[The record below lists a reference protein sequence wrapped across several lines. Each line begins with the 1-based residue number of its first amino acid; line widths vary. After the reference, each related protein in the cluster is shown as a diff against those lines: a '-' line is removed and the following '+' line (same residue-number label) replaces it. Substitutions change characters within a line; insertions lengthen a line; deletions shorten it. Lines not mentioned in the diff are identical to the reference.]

1 MHGCGVLPY
10 VTSHRRGKVAR
21 ARRWGETAFKE
32 VYSRY
37 IKPVQAFI
45 LKRVR
50 NHHDAED
57 LAAQVF
63 SQALRH
69 LDPKKVGSRE
79 LEAWLFNSAR
89 NATANH
95 ARSRRIKTTISIEEM
110 PDADPA
116 GEEDPT
122 VGVEKEEE
130 LTRLLEA
137 IERLPDEQRR
147 ALILRFFGE
156 LSHSEVAEALGRTEG
171 SARVLIHRT
180 LSDLRREVS

>member
-1 MHGCGVLPY
+1 M
-10 VTSHRRGKVAR
+10 HRRGKVAR

-50 NHHDAED
+50 NYHDAED
-57 LAAQVF
+57 LAAHVF

-95 ARSRRIKTTISIEEM
+95 ARSRRIKATISIEEL
-110 PDADPA
+110 PESAGPA

-122 VGVEKEEE
+122 AEVEKEED
-130 LTRLLEA
+130 LATLLEA
-137 IERLPDEQRR
+137 IERLPEEQRR

-156 LSHSEVAEALGRTEG
+156 LSHSEIAEVLGRSEG